1 MSTNRRRSVID
12 ALDKTRQE
20 HPHPTPP
27 TTTANAPLPLSR
39 VASKDVTDEILEQSE
54 AVHLPKDE
62 SEKEENKEKLTSHS
76 TTATHPGT
84 TTTWQPLAS
93 KSSNQLPSSSVTTGH
108 GYGAQDLHDKP
119 SVLPEI
125 LPGFKDRMADI
136 HHATLKSVSDVTPS
150 HGPSSGEEGGKWTSG
165 TMFPAMTPST
175 AGGFQNP
182 FNTGSVSHQQQHGYN
197 HTGSAEEEATRKIA
211 RSSILYESADLE
223 ESTTSLSDNDP
234 HQSHP
239 PSTTTTVYDP
249 IGGTSTTTAATMY
262 DPIGGTST
270 TAAATMYDPIGG
282 TSTTTSSTLV
292 QGGQGGRRWS
302 HELSPEKAGLVGSVL
317 SVAGLVKD
325 VVLDKIQQRPPASS
339 TARTH
344 QQNPLTEADEK
355 QVAAGVAFGGSEES
369 GDQTILLD
377 GLLHHRQQHEAERAA
392 AAAVTTASNTPGV
405 EAEELLKA
413 APAAGKEH
421 QKSIFHLA
429 ANPETRKS
437 MLLDHPESLGYHGT
451 GGVGAKDQQSMG
463 DSTSLAAA
471 LGVQHQRSAGAQD
484 LSKTSR

>member
-1 MSTNRRRSVID
+1 MID

-27 TTTANAPLPLSR
+27 TTTANAPHPLSK

-62 SEKEENKEKLTSHS
+62 IEKEESKEKLTGHN
-76 TTATHPGT
+76 TAATHPGT
-84 TTTWQPLAS
+84 TTATWQPLAS

-150 HGPSSGEEGGKWTSG
+150 HGSSSGEEGGKWTGG

-175 AGGFQNP
+175 TGGLKGP
-182 FNTGSVSHQQQHGYN
+182 FNTGSVSHQQQHGQN
-197 HTGSAEEEATRKIA
+197 HTGSAEEEANRKIA
-211 RSSILYESADLE
+211 RSSILYESEDLE

-234 HQSHP
+234 HHHHSHS
-239 PSTTTTVYDP
+239 PSTTTTV
-249 IGGTSTTTAATMY
+249 
-262 DPIGGTST
+262 
-270 TAAATMYDPIGG
+270 YDPIGG

-339 TARTH
+339 SARTH
-344 QQNPLTEADEK
+344 QQNHLTEEDEK
-355 QVAAGVAFGGSEES
+355 QVAAGVTFGGSEES

-392 AAAVTTASNTPGV
+392 AAAAATTNSNTPGV

-429 ANPETRKS
+429 ANPETKKS

-451 GGVGAKDQQSMG
+451 GGMGGKDQQSMG